1 LRSELAAVAAKRSEG
16 AAAQNSTEQL
26 AIKMAAKGRGARSMR
41 RRMVAEPVPQPAAA
55 GAQSTAPWTS
65 SSLYRRRRRTEAFVC
80 FVETEILF
88 LTV

>member
-1 LRSELAAVAAKRSEG
+1 LRSELAAAAKRSE
-16 AAAQNSTEQL
+16 AVAAQNSTEQL

-65 SSLYRRRRRTEAFVC
+65 FSLYRRRRRIEAFVC
-80 FVETEILF
+80 FLRLKYYF
-88 LTV
+88 